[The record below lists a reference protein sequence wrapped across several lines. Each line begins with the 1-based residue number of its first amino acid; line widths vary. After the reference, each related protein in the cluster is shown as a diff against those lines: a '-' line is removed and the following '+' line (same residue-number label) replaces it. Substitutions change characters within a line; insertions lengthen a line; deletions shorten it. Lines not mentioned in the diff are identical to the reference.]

1 MLVANRANARAQG
14 TGHRAQGNPSAI
26 AMSVSSK
33 IWRTTSPLHHTDL
46 RAKRQS
52 NANLTGGGV
61 HLILKN
67 EF

>member
-1 MLVANRANARAQG
+1 MLVANRANA
-14 TGHRAQGNPSAI
+14 RAQGNPSAI